1 MPNRIWQIRIVRRKL
16 RVLRRRL
23 RLLRRVRILQ
33 RARPA
38 RNELCINFSQA
49 NSLVADLIVERI
61 RFRYTAALR
70 ASTQMRLIVRAW
82 RQQVTQ
88 SVERALRLIVRA
100 WRQQVT
106 QSVECALRRLA
117 RHRELV
123 DRANDGYV
131 EALRHLQE
139 CLRLA

>member
-1 MPNRIWQIRIVRRKL
+1 MNCASISL
-16 RVLRRRL
+16 R
-23 RLLRRVRILQ
+23 
-33 RARPA
+33 PM
-38 RNELCINFSQA
+38 
-49 NSLVADLIVERI
+49 IVERI

-88 SVERALRLIVRA
+88 SVERALRLIERA

>member
-1 MPNRIWQIRIVRRKL
+1 M
-16 RVLRRRL
+16 
-23 RLLRRVRILQ
+23 
-33 RARPA
+33 
-38 RNELCINFSQA
+38 NEMWFNFSQA
-49 NSLVADLIVERI
+49 SALVGERIVETI
-61 RFRYTAALR
+61 RFQLR
-70 ASTQMRLIVRAW
+70 ASTQMRFIVRAW
-82 RQQVTQ
+82 RQQVIQ

-117 RHRELV
+117 RHRELAE
-123 DRANDGYV
+123 RAHDGYV

>member
-1 MPNRIWQIRIVRRKL
+1 MLNRILQIRIVRRKL

-33 RARPA
+33 RARLA
-38 RNELCINFSQA
+38 RNELRFNFSQA
-49 NSLVADLIVERI
+49 NALVADLIVERI
-61 RFRYTAALR
+61 RFRYIAALR

-106 QSVECALRRLA
+106 QSVECALRRLE
-117 RHRELV
+117 RHRELA
-123 DRANDGYV
+123 DRAYDGYV

>member
-1 MPNRIWQIRIVRRKL
+1 M
-16 RVLRRRL
+16 
-23 RLLRRVRILQ
+23 RRVRILQ

-38 RNELCINFSQA
+38 RNELWFNFSQA
-49 NSLVADLIVERI
+49 NALVADLIVERI

-82 RQQVTQ
+82 RQQVIQ

-117 RHRELV
+117 RHRELA
-123 DRANDGYV
+123 DRAHDGYV
-131 EALRHLQE
+131 EALQHLQE

>member
-1 MPNRIWQIRIVRRKL
+1 MLNRIWQIRIVRRKL

-33 RARPA
+33 RARLA
-38 RNELCINFSQA
+38 RNELRFNFSQA
-49 NSLVADLIVERI
+49 NALVADLIVERI
-61 RFRYTAALR
+61 RFRDTAALR

-100 WRQQVT
+100 WRQQVI
-106 QSVECALRRLA
+106 QSVECALRRLE
-117 RHRELV
+117 RHRELA
-123 DRANDGYV
+123 DRAYDGYV

>member
-1 MPNRIWQIRIVRRKL
+1 MPNRIWRIRIVRRKL

-23 RLLRRVRILQ
+23 RLLLRVRVLR
-33 RARPA
+33 RARQA
-38 RNELCINFSQA
+38 RNELGFRFSEA
-49 NSLVADLIVERI
+49 NALVGDWIVESI
-61 RFRYTAALR
+61 AASGALR

-106 QSVECALRRLA
+106 QSVECALRRLE
-117 RHRELV
+117 RHRELA
-123 DRANDGYV
+123 DRAYDGYV

>member
-1 MPNRIWQIRIVRRKL
+1 MLNRIWRIRIVRRKL

-33 RARPA
+33 RARLA
-38 RNELCINFSQA
+38 RNELRFNFSQA
-49 NSLVADLIVERI
+49 NALVADLIVERI

-88 SVERALRLIVRA
+88 SVE
-100 WRQQVT
+100 
-106 QSVECALRRLA
+106 CALRRLA
-117 RHRELV
+117 RHRELA
-123 DRANDGYV
+123 DRAYEGYV
-131 EALRHLQE
+131 EALRHVEE
-139 CLRLA
+139 CLRSA

>member
-1 MPNRIWQIRIVRRKL
+1 MPNRIWRIRIVRRKL

-38 RNELCINFSQA
+38 RNELCFNFARA
-49 NSLVADLIVERI
+49 NALKLFVERI
-61 RFRYTAALR
+61 RFRYIAALR

-106 QSVECALRRLA
+106 QSVECALRRLE
-117 RHRELV
+117 RHRELA
-123 DRANDGYV
+123 DRAYDGYV